1 MSEHVRLLIG
11 LGFASVWCVLVVV
24 LQKRIHRY
32 APPLTDCTGMQS
44 FAYAMLL
51 AALIVV
57 PIEWLT
63 AWFIDPAFSQA
74 MKSYWLD
81 FIEYMRITHSSPYC
95 HSMCL

>member
-24 LQKRIHRY
+24 LQKRIHSY
-32 APPLTDCTGMQS
+32 APPLTDCTGVQS

-51 AALIVV
+51 AALIVYPV
-57 PIEWLT
+57 GFLT
-63 AWFIDPAFSQA
+63 AWFIDPSFSQA
-74 MKSYWLD
+74 IKSYWFD
-81 FIEYMRITHSSPYC
+81 FLEYMSIVHSSPLC